1 MSILQDIFKDHYEEI
16 IYTLHPRDSVIENVE
31 KMINCGDP
39 SFGGA
44 MYGCPHCGKLKFVP
58 FRCHSR
64 FCPTCGNLYAMQRTT
79 SMSFKLVNVVHR
91 HCVFTIDENL
101 REFFLND
108 RTLLDCLF
116 HAVNSVVSR
125 MFLKQNKSMNFTP
138 GFILVLH
145 TFGRDLKWNPL
156 MNVCA
161 CIVVIFINKALLE
174 YGGTDGNL
182 AVGAYG
188 IINRT
193 TMFFVMI
200 VFGITQGMQPILG
213 FNYGAGNFERVRKT
227 LRIGIWLGVSITSN
241 KPGENV
247 GMQVRVTFTDPVGSD
262 DYFGVKMVR
271 QEVFQESVGDVVT
284 DVAYRNIVT
293 CDFAFDDEPIFNNK
307 VGLDAALN
315 FDYDYYDYLY
325 IWTDTEIQGRTYTLR
340 MDTSYLTPEE
350 FSYTNWDGKVTTAK
364 VYYRYKIYLYRLT
377 KEFYS
382 FLKSVNDIANNN
394 LGLHGFAPL
403 RGSYTNVSNGF
414 GVVSSVEVK

>member
-1 MSILQDIFKDHYEEI
+1 MRFFESTIICVLLAVFISSCDSYFEVGELDSEEQLVVYCLPVAGQDTTVIQLSKSVTLGGSGLPTFGLAGAEINFNVNGEAKEVLWNEEGSGILPPMCYYSVAKIKAGD
-16 IYTLHPRDSVIENVE
+16 VIEVEAAYKGLPKATSRTVVPQSFPVE
-31 KMINCGDP
+31 KVE
-39 SFGGA
+39 
-44 MYGCPHCGKLKFVP
+44 L
-58 FRCHSR
+58 
-64 FCPTCGNLYAMQRTT
+64 TC
-79 SMSFKLVNVVHR
+79 
-91 HCVFTIDENL
+91 
-101 REFFLND
+101 
-108 RTLLDCLF
+108 
-116 HAVNSVVSR
+116 
-125 MFLKQNKSMNFTP
+125 
-138 GFILVLH
+138 
-145 TFGRDLKWNPL
+145 
-156 MNVCA
+156 
-161 CIVVIFINKALLE
+161 
-174 YGGTDGNL
+174 
-182 AVGAYG
+182 
-188 IINRT
+188 
-193 TMFFVMI
+193 
-200 VFGITQGMQPILG
+200 
-213 FNYGAGNFERVRKT
+213 
-227 LRIGIWLGVSITSN
+227 

-350 FSYTNWDGKVTTAK
+350 FSYTNWDGNVTTAK

-414 GVVSSVEVK
+414 GVVGGCQISESPWLDSPVDDNSTVWGT